1 MGTKS
6 AKSAPN
12 PVKPKNSRAT
22 ASLPLPTAARPMSSL
37 ATKMVPKKKD
47 TNALP
52 KNGLVK
58 KKALAILAL
67 RMDGWT
73 NDEIAAELQIKPKSV
88 NQYIYLAGRNG
99 WLARRD
105 GSVIGDPKDDVEL
118 NILPR
123 VLRNLREFL
132 DSDDDDVRKEVT
144 LKTAEGTLHKRFAG
158 EAAAPPSMNALTINV
173 VMPPTGQA
181 QIREG
186 TTHGQPM
193 FVEGQVVDGSQQK
206 RVDVDAGPAVGEVRD
221 APQLDREASR
231 PESLDPNRA

>member
-6 AKSAPN
+6 AKTTPTRGKTPSKS
-12 PVKPKNSRAT
+12 VT
-22 ASLPLPTAARPMSSL
+22 ASLPLPVATPPLSTL
-37 ATKMVPKKKD
+37 ATTLVKKADK
-47 TNALP
+47 NILP

-67 RMDGWT
+67 RMDGWS

-105 GSVIGDPKDDVEL
+105 GSVIGDPKDDVEI

-132 DSDDDDVRKEVT
+132 DSDDDEVRKEVT

-158 EAAAPPSMNALTINV
+158 EAATAPTMNALTINIV
-173 VMPPTGQA
+173 TPPGAATSV
-181 QIREG
+181 REG
-186 TTHGQPM
+186 TTHGTPM
-193 FVEGQVVDGSQQK
+193 FVEGQVLNGEGLDVVAGQK
-206 RVDVDAGPAVGEVRD
+206 PSDK
-221 APQLDREASR
+221 
-231 PESLDPNRA
+231 PNT